1 MEDFSFK
8 KLRTIELHLGL
19 IYIFFMYF
27 LRTWVHYVGQCFI
40 LRAMNV
46 PVTQFEPHWPKI
58 YIQYGEWLFLQEI
71 VVVIFGILSN
81 SILFSLMIL
90 IGFMTKK
97 GLNCFPRMFYKVI
110 CWYGIMT
117 ILDPIIVLITDCALQ
132 DFDNGD
138 YFKFYNFYFK
148 RGGSGLVGIYLTV
161 FLMFGMIT
169 LNASIFYQYMIFI
182 HMNGRILDLYKRLSG
197 SMKSFFIPHD
207 NEVSLKYIQWVVER
221 AKKKNFILRSARQ
234 VVHDRKGIE
243 QTIQFI
249 HLYKY
254 TDENQISRSRLFVK
268 DQDGSICE
276 VPQSKLLLR
285 DDELQSLNQDI
296 QSGKATAFGDSL
308 GQVVEMLS
316 MKLSL
321 K

>member
-1 MEDFSFK
+1 
-8 KLRTIELHLGL
+8 
-19 IYIFFMYF
+19 
-27 LRTWVHYVGQCFI
+27 
-40 LRAMNV
+40 
-46 PVTQFEPHWPKI
+46 
-58 YIQYGEWLFLQEI
+58 
-71 VVVIFGILSN
+71 
-81 SILFSLMIL
+81 
-90 IGFMTKK
+90 
-97 GLNCFPRMFYKVI
+97 
-110 CWYGIMT
+110 
-117 ILDPIIVLITDCALQ
+117 
-132 DFDNGD
+132 
-138 YFKFYNFYFK
+138 
-148 RGGSGLVGIYLTV
+148 
-161 FLMFGMIT
+161 MFGMIT

-296 QSGKATAFGDSL
+296 QSGRATAFGDSF
-308 GQVVEMLS
+308 GQVLEMLS
-316 MKLSL
+316 IKHSL